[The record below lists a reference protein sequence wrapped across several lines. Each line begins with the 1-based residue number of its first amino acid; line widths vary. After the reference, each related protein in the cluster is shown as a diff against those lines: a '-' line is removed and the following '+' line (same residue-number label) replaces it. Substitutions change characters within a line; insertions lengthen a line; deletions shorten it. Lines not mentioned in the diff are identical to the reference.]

1 MGEVNKNVSQSQQ
14 SAAQVPGIDNVK
26 KLMDES
32 GQRMNTLFDEVG
44 KAQTKWIEY
53 GNTQIDEVSELL
65 KNQFNYVNELA
76 TGWRKLTVDTLKKS
90 MDTLSR

>member
-1 MGEVNKNVSQSQQ
+1 MAEQQKVLSQPQQ
-14 SAAQVPGIDNVK
+14 IPGIDNVK

-32 GQRMNTLFDEVG
+32 GQRVNSLLDEVG

-53 GNTQIDEVSELL
+53 GNTQIDEVTELW

-76 TGWRKLTVDTLKKS
+76 TGWRKLTVDTFKKS
-90 MDTLSR
+90 MDTLSK

>member
-1 MGEVNKNVSQSQQ
+1 MGEQHKASSQAQQ
-14 SAAQVPGIDNVK
+14 IPGIDNVK

-32 GQRMNTLFDEVG
+32 GQRMGSLLDEVG

-53 GNTQIDEVSELL
+53 GNTQIDEVTELW

-76 TGWRKLTVDTLKKS
+76 TGFRKLTVDTLKKS
-90 MDTLSR
+90 MDTMSR

>member
-1 MGEVNKNVSQSQQ
+1 MAEQQ
-14 SAAQVPGIDNVK
+14 KVASHPQQIPGIDNVK

-32 GQRMNTLFDEVG
+32 GQRMNSLFDEVG

-53 GNTQIDEVSELL
+53 GNTQIDEVSELM

-90 MDTLSR
+90 MDSLSR

>member
-1 MGEVNKNVSQSQQ
+1 MAEQVKVASQPQQ
-14 SAAQVPGIDNVK
+14 IPGIDNVK

-32 GQRMNTLFDEVG
+32 GQRMNTLLDEVG

-53 GNTQIDEVSELL
+53 GNTQIDEVGELV
-65 KNQFNYVNELA
+65 KSQFNYVNELA